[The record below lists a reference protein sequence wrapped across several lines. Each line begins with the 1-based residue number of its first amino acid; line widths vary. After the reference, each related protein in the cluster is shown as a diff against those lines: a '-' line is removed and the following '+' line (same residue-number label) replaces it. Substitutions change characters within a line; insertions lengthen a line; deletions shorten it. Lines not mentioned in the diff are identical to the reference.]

1 MLYYIFKASA
11 RGLKVTCRQRR
22 ELEKKFK
29 LGQNCPKSNIVPSL
43 LDVNACSP
51 PDIGRCTNL
60 RQKSHV
66 TMMDLQGSYSNHKFN
81 DGDSFFEVID
91 LAIEYFVNTSDFTKT
106 VRKQIK
112 ILFETSAAEPAVHA
126 S

>member
-1 MLYYIFKASA
+1 MILMAKIMRKNNFKIQMLVGKQLENLCQLSNKYDFRLNFFSCSPLQAGENFK
-11 RGLKVTCRQRR
+11 
-22 ELEKKFK
+22 KKLK
-29 LGQNCPKSNIVPSL
+29 LGQNCPISNTVPSP
-43 LDVNACSP
+43 LDVNACNL

-91 LAIEYFVNTSDFTKT
+91 LPIE
-106 VRKQIK
+106 
-112 ILFETSAAEPAVHA
+112 
-126 S
+126 